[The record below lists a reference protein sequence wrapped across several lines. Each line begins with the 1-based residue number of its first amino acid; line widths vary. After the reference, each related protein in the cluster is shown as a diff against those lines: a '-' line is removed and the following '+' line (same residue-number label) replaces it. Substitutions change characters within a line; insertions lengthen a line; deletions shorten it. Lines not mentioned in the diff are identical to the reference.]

1 MSDENKNGTFS
12 DFEKEAMRDRAKE
25 LKAEAKAAKNRDEN
39 LKMLTDAIAKMTG
52 DDKSNAQKVHDIIS
66 KAAPQLMAKTWY
78 SMPAWADSEGKAVV
92 FFQPA
97 DKFKARYST
106 LGFNDNAKLDD
117 GQMWATGYA
126 ITKVTPEVEAKIE
139 ELVKKAAK

>member
-12 DFEKEAMRDRAKE
+12 DFEREAMRDRAKE

-39 LKMLTDAIAKMTG
+39 LKMLTDAISKMIPS
-52 DDKSNAQKVHDIIS
+52 DQANAQKVHEIITRV
-66 KAAPQLMAKTWY
+66 APQLMAKTWY
-78 SMPAWADSEGKAVV
+78 SMPAWADAEGKAVV

-106 LGFNDNAKLDD
+106 LGFNDNAKLDEGD
-117 GQMWATGYA
+117 MWATGYA
-126 ITKVTPEVEAKIE
+126 ITKITPAVEKKIE
-139 ELVKKAAK
+139 ELVKKAA